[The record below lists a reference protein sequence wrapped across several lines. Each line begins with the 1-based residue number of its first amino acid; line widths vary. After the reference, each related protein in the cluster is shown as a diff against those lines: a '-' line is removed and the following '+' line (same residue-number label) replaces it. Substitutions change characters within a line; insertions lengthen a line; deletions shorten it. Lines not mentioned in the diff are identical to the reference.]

1 VPLFRT
7 GRSSPLAG
15 FAQVVNRSPKGMVAL
30 DPKKKG
36 SEAMPS
42 GIDPYRD
49 HCTVRVRV
57 FLRNNGR
64 QGRIDGPPTAG
75 QNDYQ
80 ELRMR
85 PDKHDDFQLVG
96 VYDLTGSYIPFFP
109 FDLNGQEG
117 IDGWFRRMEK
127 DGFKITKLL

>member
-1 VPLFRT
+1 M
-7 GRSSPLAG
+7 SAG
-15 FAQVVNRSPKGMVAL
+15 IN
-30 DPKKKG
+30 
-36 SEAMPS
+36 
-42 GIDPYRD
+42 PYEDR
-49 HCTVRVRV
+49 CSVRVRA

-117 IDGWFRRMEK
+117 IDGWFKRMEK
-127 DGFKITKLL
+127 DGFKITKLV

>member
-1 VPLFRT
+1 MPWKAQRNRRK
-7 GRSSPLAG
+7 RSREHQLPCYS
-15 FAQVVNRSPKGMVAL
+15 V
-30 DPKKKG
+30 
-36 SEAMPS
+36 
-42 GIDPYRD
+42 
-49 HCTVRVRV
+49 V

-85 PDKHDDFQLVG
+85 PEKHDDFQLVG

-117 IDGWFRRMEK
+117 IDGWFKRLEK
-127 DGFKITKLL
+127 QGFKITKLV